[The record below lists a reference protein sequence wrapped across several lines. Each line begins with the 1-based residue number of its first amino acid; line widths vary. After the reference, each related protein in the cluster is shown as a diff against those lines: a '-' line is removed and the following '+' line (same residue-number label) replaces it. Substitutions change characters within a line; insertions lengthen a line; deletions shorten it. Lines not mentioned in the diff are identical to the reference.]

1 LFDIIQK
8 YRLSGRK
15 VLLASK
21 RMNPAAQAL
30 MAALAPTSGE
40 GGKAP
45 ASQAPAAGEPRSPAA
60 EGLKLLRA
68 FLNIR
73 DATLRR
79 SVVHLVELL
88 AGTPAKR

>member
-1 LFDIIQK
+1 MSALK
-8 YRLSGRK
+8 S
-15 VLLASK
+15 
-21 RMNPAAQAL
+21 AA
-30 MAALAPTSGE
+30 GE
-40 GGKAP
+40 SEKMPGSQDAP
-45 ASQAPAAGEPRSPAA
+45 ASGEDSSPTA

-88 AGTPAKR
+88 AGPQAKS